1 MNKKINL
8 VIFLVGAILIGTV
21 VQTLGQ
27 NVKGQQDERLD
38 AALIEESI
46 ANVDANNNA
55 GGTAPPAAIEQVPS
69 PVSLRLFRSYTNSSY
84 VADGTGVR
92 NTGRGTISLRVPK
105 NTVLRDAW
113 LYWIILNT
121 TAGPHDNEIT
131 VNGERVTGQL
141 IGSGPSPCWDGTGF
155 AYRANINSVLGDTE
169 LKGGDFGMTI
179 GGMSTLFKDG
189 RSPWEITAGLPKA
202 EYVGAVIVYFNPGTF
217 VRIYDGYSEKSG
229 GLANFVVPVGTNR
242 YSSLI
247 GDGQTFFGIT
257 PFTKL
262 VNYSVGPTVLQK
274 VTLNGVDPS
283 ITSKATNQGSL
294 ADTDTFGPLP
304 AAVTGTTLTWNLA
317 NDCVSFEAL
326 VFTNAGLN

>member
-1 MNKKINL
+1 MDKKINL
-8 VIFLVGAILIGTV
+8 VIFLVGAILIGAIV
-21 VQTLGQ
+21 PTLGQ
-27 NVKGQQDERLD
+27 NVGGDGADES
-38 AALIEESI
+38 SI
-46 ANVDANNNA
+46 PANTNANNNA
-55 GGTAPPAAIEQVPS
+55 GGAVGAATAEIEQVPS
-69 PVSLRLFRSYTNSSY
+69 PVSLVDFRSYVNSSY
-84 VADGTGVR
+84 VADGIGVR

-113 LYWIILNT
+113 LYWIVLNT

-131 VNGERVTGQL
+131 VNGERVTGTL
-141 IGSGPSPCWDGTGF
+141 IGSGLSPCWDGTGF

-169 LKGGDFGMTI
+169 LKGGDFGISI

-189 RSPWEITAGLPKA
+189 RSSWETLAGLPKA
-202 EYVGAVIVYFNPGTF
+202 EYVSAVIVYSNPGTF
-217 VRIYDGYSEKSG
+217 VRIYNGYSEKSG
-229 GLANFVVPVGTNR
+229 GLANFAVPAGTNR

-257 PFTKL
+257 PFTKS
-262 VNYSVGPTVLQK
+262 VTYSVGPTVLQK

-283 ITSKATNQGSL
+283 IISKATTQGSL

-304 AAVTGTTLTWNLA
+304 PAVAGTTLTWNLA